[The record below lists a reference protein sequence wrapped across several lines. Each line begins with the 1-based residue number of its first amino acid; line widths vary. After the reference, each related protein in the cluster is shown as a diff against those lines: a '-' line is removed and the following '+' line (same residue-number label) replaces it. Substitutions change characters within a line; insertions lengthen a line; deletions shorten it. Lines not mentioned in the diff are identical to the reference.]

1 MNKTGKYLFLLLALC
16 LLLALLPVTAFA
28 TGTTE
33 VSTWEGLQA
42 ALSAGGDI
50 VLTGDVTAGWNDN
63 ALTIATG
70 ITATLD
76 LNGHIVDRDLW
87 SAKGSG
93 YVFNIDN
100 GSLTLTDSNPTA
112 THDPAVV
119 YKDPITAETVI
130 VTGGVLTGGHDSQT
144 GGGVYMKDGTFTMK
158 GGSIVGNCAG
168 DTDSWGPAGCGGGVY
183 MQSGTFTMSGGAIC
197 GNMAVSKVLG
207 GGKHGDGGGIY
218 VNSGTFTLTGGEI
231 SGNEAGL
238 KGGGVYLASTDSAH
252 DGKINISGGATVTEN
267 TVGGADNNVYL
278 EGSGVITVTD
288 TLTGTLGVTMQTPGV
303 FTSGL
308 SGNGTKENFTSDDA
322 GLVVSLTDGGE
333 AQLKVEEYPL
343 WVGGVQATS
352 ANKGDVLGDGTNVT
366 YNPETQTLTFPEN
379 ITLTGAYSNVVI
391 YAVGQDLTIQAPNGL
406 TLNNRDAIY
415 GISTGS
421 KALTVETGGVLAITV
436 KDYGI
441 NAGIGGVTVTGNVNI
456 TVGQQGIMTHG
467 PVTVTGDVTIRS
479 GGTYGIDASG
489 KVELNGNI
497 DIEANGFCILTNG
510 DIALDYGTCTLTSS
524 SRYDIQGN
532 NITLEGTSLTGVTQS
547 SYYCV
552 LANQK
557 LTLVRGDFSFTGGRR
572 AIQANGDI
580 EIQSGVTRVYGKCT
594 STSDSVICAYNNG
607 EIKLADSLRIVTP
620 EDGYIDNT
628 NYSKI
633 VDKNGNNV
641 TEVVIERLST
651 YSVTVTPGAN
661 MTLTSGAASQT
672 VTAGGAMESVVYTAD
687 EGYYFPEDYTVDS
700 VNGVA
705 VTRDSFTQI
714 TVSGTPTGNAAITL
728 TAPMAKT
735 KPDAPTA
742 AAEDCTTS
750 DNNDGKLTGVTTAM
764 EYKKSD
770 AENWTAGAGSDIE
783 NLVPGTYYVRVKA
796 TDTTLA
802 SDNQELEIK
811 EFISYTVTFKVVN
824 GSWNEGEGDAA
835 TADKTV
841 TLTGHDGDS
850 LKLAADQIPAVG
862 TKPNDTY
869 KAGSWDTTPSADT
882 VITGATTYTYTYA
895 QKDTI
900 SQTVTFKVINGKW
913 DDDTTA
919 DKTVTLTG
927 YEGDTLKLA
936 ANQIPAVGDKPNGT
950 YKAGSWDVTP
960 SAETEIT
967 AATTYTY
974 TYAAKETA
982 TVTKA
987 PAAKTLTYNGSAQEL
1002 VTAGTATGGE
1012 MQYALGTA
1020 TEATQPYTTSI
1031 PTEIDAGTYYVWY
1044 KAKGDANHADSAPAG
1059 PVTVVIASRA
1069 AAEYTLTVRYV
1080 YQDGTQAAEP
1090 HTEKLTEGSPYS
1102 VASPAIAGFTPDA
1115 AAVSGVVGAADVN
1128 VTVTYTANPVA
1139 DRTGKI
1145 ELHGLDAVLAELAG
1159 IYGSLQQLK
1168 QAMLLRMTINKM
1180 PVVADQTVFY
1190 DVDLLVSLDGGIT
1203 WSRAT
1208 EENFP
1213 AEGLTV
1219 TLPYPEGTNGE
1230 DFDFCVSHMFTVT
1243 SARLGTK
1250 AGEVETPA
1258 VSLKAEGIQVILRGL
1273 SPVAV
1278 AWVRKGTPAPTPTV
1292 TPVLTD
1298 VPKTGDRAN
1307 PGMWIVMVL
1316 AGAAVIGALLIRSK
1330 KKHHR

>member
-1 MNKTGKYLFLLLALC
+1 MQIQG
-16 LLLALLPVTAFA
+16 
-28 TGTTE
+28 
-33 VSTWEGLQA
+33 
-42 ALSAGGDI
+42 
-50 VLTGDVTAGWNDN
+50 
-63 ALTIATG
+63 
-70 ITATLD
+70 
-76 LNGHIVDRDLW
+76 
-87 SAKGSG
+87 
-93 YVFNIDN
+93 
-100 GSLTLTDSNPTA
+100 
-112 THDPAVV
+112 
-119 YKDPITAETVI
+119 
-130 VTGGVLTGGHDSQT
+130 
-144 GGGVYMKDGTFTMK
+144 GTFNLL
-158 GGSIVGNCAG
+158 GGSITGNSAG
-168 DTDSWGPAGCGGGVY
+168 KTGFFGTQGLGGGVY
-183 MQSGTFTMSGGAIC
+183 MQFGTFNMSGGSIT
-197 GNMAVSKVLG
+197 GNKALGSSMGSSLGRG
-207 GGKHGDGGGIY
+207 GGVY
-218 VNSGTFTLTGGEI
+218 VTGGTFNFTGGTI
-231 SGNEAGL
+231 SGNTAGSI
-238 KGGGVYLASTDSAH
+238 GGGVYLASTSSGH
-252 DGKINISGGATVTEN
+252 DGRIKVSGGAITGN
-267 TVGGADNNVYL
+267 TVGGADSNVYL
-278 EGSGVITVTD
+278 EGGGVLAVTGA
-288 TLTGTLGVTMQTPGV
+288 LTGTIGVTMQTPGV

-308 SGNGTKENFTSDDA
+308 SGKGTKKNFTSDDA
-322 GLVVSLTDGGE
+322 GLAVSLTDAGE
-333 AQLKVEEYPL
+333 AKLGVEEYPL

-352 ANKGDVLGDGTNVT
+352 LNKGDVLGGGSGVT
-366 YNPETQTLTFPEN
+366 YDPDTQTLTFPEN
-379 ITLTGAYSNVVI
+379 ITLTGAYSDVVI
-391 YAVGQDLTIQAPNGL
+391 YAKGQDLTIQAPNGL
-406 TLNNRDAIY
+406 TLNNIDATY

-441 NAGIGGVTVTGNVNI
+441 DAGSGGVTVTGNVNI
-456 TVGQQGIMTHG
+456 TVGEQGIMTDG

-479 GGTYGIDASG
+479 GGTYGIDARG

-497 DIEANGFCILTNG
+497 DIEANGFCILTYG

-524 SRYDIQGN
+524 SRYDIYGN
-532 NITLEGTSLTGVTQS
+532 NITLEGTSLTGVTRS
-547 SYYCV
+547 SYDCV
-552 LANQK
+552 SANPK

-572 AIQANGDI
+572 AIQAQGDI
-580 EIQSGVTRVYGKCT
+580 EIRSGVTRVYGKCT

-714 TVSGTPTGNAAITL
+714 TVSGTPTWNAAITL

-811 EFISYTVTFKVVN
+811 EFISFTVTFKVVN

-869 KAGSWDTTPSADT
+869 KAGSWDTTPSA
-882 VITGATTYTYTYA
+882 
-895 QKDTI
+895 
-900 SQTVTFKVINGKW
+900 
-913 DDDTTA
+913 
-919 DKTVTLTG
+919 
-927 YEGDTLKLA
+927 
-936 ANQIPAVGDKPNGT
+936 
-950 YKAGSWDVTP
+950 
-960 SAETEIT
+960 ETEIT

-987 PAAKTLTYNGSAQEL
+987 PEAKTLTYNGQAQEL

-1012 MQYALGTA
+1012 MQYALGDA
-1020 TEATQPYTTSI
+1020 NGATQPYTTSI
-1031 PTEIDAGTYYVWY
+1031 PTETDAGTYYVWY
-1044 KAKGDANHADSAPAG
+1044 KAVGDSTHTDSK
-1059 PVTVVIASRA
+1059 PVC
-1069 AAEYTLTVRYV
+1069 
-1080 YQDGTQAAEP
+1080 
-1090 HTEKLTEGSPYS
+1090 
-1102 VASPAIAGFTPDA
+1102 
-1115 AAVSGVVGAADVN
+1115 
-1128 VTVTYTANPVA
+1128 VTVTIGEKIVYTAVKTSA
-1139 DRTGKI
+1139 TVDEHTIGSG
-1145 ELHGLDAVLAELAG
+1145 EDAVLVFQRSVDDEKTITHFTSAAVDGKTLPAG
-1159 IYGSLQQLK
+1159 DYFVRSGSL
-1168 QAMLLRMTINKM
+1168 I
-1180 PVVADQTVFY
+1180 
-1190 DVDLLVSLDGGIT
+1190 
-1203 WSRAT
+1203 
-1208 EENFP
+1208 
-1213 AEGLTV
+1213 LT
-1219 TLPYPEGTNGE
+1219 
-1230 DFDFCVSHMFTVT
+1230 
-1243 SARLGTK
+1243 
-1250 AGEVETPA
+1250 
-1258 VSLKAEGIQVILRGL
+1258 LKASYLDTLTPGTHQVTATFDDGSADTTITILEA
-1273 SPVAV
+1273 PAT
-1278 AWVRKGTPAPTPTV
+1278 AAPTN
-1292 TPVLTD
+1292 
-1298 VPKTGDRAN
+1298 VPKTGDGADL
-1307 PGMWIVMVL
+1307 GLWLTLML
-1316 AGAAVIGALLIRSK
+1316 AGLLLLGGWAVYTIRKRS
-1330 KKHHR
+1330 